1 MQTVF
6 FRLIKLSMV
15 MNINDRLKTSV
26 GGLEFTNPIFPASGT
41 YGSGKEYSDFIDIGK
56 LGAVVTKS
64 VTPRATIG
72 NPPPRVVETPSGMLN
87 AIGLQN
93 GGVDEFK
100 QNLLPPLL
108 EANQHIVVN
117 VAGKSEDDY
126 MYVVEALAAAPVS
139 ALEINISCPNVKEGG
154 MAFGVCGRSSAALVS
169 RLKTVTDLPLWI
181 KLSPNVTDIAAI
193 AVEIAA
199 AGADAL
205 VVSNTY
211 LGMAIDIEKRRPIL
225 ANVTGG
231 LSGPAIHP
239 LALRCVFQVARA
251 VSCPVIACGGIA
263 GIREVVAFLL
273 AGACACE
280 VGMMNFPEPGITVR
294 LIEELGLWLE
304 EHDTTVA
311 EIIGGLEI

>member
-1 MQTVF
+1 ME
-6 FRLIKLSMV
+6 IAE
-15 MNINDRLKTSV
+15 RLKTSV
-26 GGLEFTNPIFPASGT
+26 GTLNFANPIFTASGT
-41 YGSGKEYSDFIDIGK
+41 YGSGKEYEDFIDIGE

-64 VTPRATIG
+64 VTPRATVG

-100 QNLLPPLL
+100 KTLLPPLL
-108 EANQHIVVN
+108 SANSNIVVN
-117 VAGKSEDDY
+117 VAGKSEEDY
-126 MYVVEALAAAPVS
+126 IYVVDALNDQPVS

-154 MAFGVCGRSSAALVS
+154 MAFGVCGRSSARLVEK
-169 RLKTVTDLPLWI
+169 LKTRTELPLWI
-181 KLSPNVTDIAAI
+181 KLSPNVTDIASI
-193 AVEIAA
+193 ARDIAG

-205 VVSNTY
+205 VVSNTF

-239 LALRCVFQVARA
+239 LALRCVYQVAAA
-251 VSCPVIACGGIA
+251 VKCPVVACGGIA
-263 GIREVVAFLL
+263 SIREVVAFLL
-273 AGACACE
+273 AGASACE

-294 LIEELGLWLE
+294 LINELGLWLE
-304 EHDTTVA
+304 KHSTTVE
-311 EIIGGLEI
+311 EIIGTLEV

>member
-1 MQTVF
+1 
-6 FRLIKLSMV
+6 
-15 MNINDRLKTSV
+15 MNISERLKTSV
-26 GGLEFTNPIFPASGT
+26 GRLEFANPIFTASGT
-41 YGSGKEYSDFIDIGK
+41 YGSGKEYADFIDIGR

-64 VTPRATIG
+64 VTPRATVG

-93 GGVDEFK
+93 GGVEEFK
-100 QNLLPPLL
+100 ASLLPPLL
-108 EANQHIVVN
+108 EANRQIVVN

-126 MYVVEALAAAPVS
+126 LFVVEALNGCGIS

-154 MAFGVCGRSSAALVS
+154 MAFGVCGKSSALLVEK
-169 RLKTVTDLPLWI
+169 LKGVTELPLWV

-193 AVEIAA
+193 AREIEA
-199 AGADAL
+199 AGAEAL
-205 VVSNTY
+205 VVSNTF

-225 ANVTGG
+225 ANITGG

-239 LALRCVFQVARA
+239 LALRCVYQVATA
-251 VSCPVIACGGIA
+251 VECPVIACGGIA

-273 AGACACE
+273 AGAVACE

-294 LIEELGLWLE
+294 LIEELGVWLE
-304 EHDTTVA
+304 EHDTTVE
-311 EIIGGLEI
+311 EIIGKLER